1 MDYIFNIVTLLGGLA
16 FFLYG
21 MDRMSNSLEKM
32 AGGKLEEMLKKMTS
46 NPLKSIVL
54 GMGITV
60 AIQSSSALTVM
71 LVGLVNS
78 GIMQVSQTIFEI
90 FGSNIGTTLTA
101 WILSLT
107 GLESDVFWLK
117 MLKPENFAPAF
128 AFVGIILFMLSK
140 SSKKRS
146 IGSILVGFAILM
158 FGMTLMADSVS
169 PLVETP
175 AFRELLLMFDNPI
188 VAVIISTAFTG
199 IIQSSAAAIGI
210 VQALAVTGNI
220 TVGMSIPLVLGLNI
234 GTCAT
239 ALISSIGVSR
249 KARKVA
255 IIHTLIK
262 IIGMLVFMIPIYTAN
277 AIVHF
282 SFFSKPID
290 AVGIAAMHTA
300 FNIIN
305 TIILFPFPK
314 ALEKLADKIINENK
328 GHDKQSFIDERLL
341 NTPSVAINECFVK
354 TVEMAKIARSSLL
367 TAIKLTQNYDTKLR
381 EQIQANEEQLDKYE
395 DKLGT
400 YLVKVSSKSLSDH
413 DSHQVTMQLHSINDF
428 ERIGDHAVNLLKS
441 ADEMHEKKISFSSVA
456 RKELAMLTDAIEE
469 ILDITTDAFD
479 NEDIAAAK
487 RVEPL
492 EQVIDR
498 LIMDIKAKHIA
509 RLQKGDCTI
518 EMGFVLNDMLND
530 FERVSDHC
538 SNVAVAIIEVQRN
551 SFATHKYLGGIKV
564 SNEDFIAQ
572 YDAFM
577 SKYASHIEE

>member
-1 MDYIFNIVTLLGGLA
+1 MDYIFNIVALLGGLA

-21 MDRMSNSLEKM
+21 MDRMSSGLEKM
-32 AGGKLEEMLKKMTS
+32 AGGKLEGMLKKMTS
-46 NPLKSIVL
+46 NPLKSILL
-54 GMGITV
+54 GAGITV

-78 GIMQVSQTIFEI
+78 GIMNVSQTIFVI

-117 MLKPENFAPAF
+117 LLKPENFAPAF
-128 AFVGIILFMLSK
+128 AFLGIIMYMLAK
-140 SSKKRS
+140 SSKKKS

-169 PLVETP
+169 PLTETEF
-175 AFRELLLMFDNPI
+175 FRDLLVMFDNPI
-188 VAVIISTAFTG
+188 VAVLISTAFTG

-220 TVGMSIPLVLGLNI
+220 TIGMSIPLVLGLNI

-249 KARKVA
+249 RAKKVA
-255 IIHTLIK
+255 VVHTLIK
-262 IIGMLVFMIPIYTAN
+262 VIGMLVFMIPIYTAD

-282 SFFSKPID
+282 SFFDDAID

-305 TIILFPFPK
+305 TVILWPFPK
-314 ALEKLADKIINENK
+314 AIERLADRIISEDR

-341 NTPSVAINECFVK
+341 NTPSVAIHECFAK
-354 TVEMAKIARSSLL
+354 TAEMASVASCSIGDAM
-367 TAIKLTQNYDTKLR
+367 KLIQKYDGKVR
-381 EQIQANEEQLDKYE
+381 ERILANEELLDNFE

-400 YLVKVSSKSLSDH
+400 YLVRVSGKSLSDY
-413 DSHQVTMQLHSINDF
+413 DSHQVTMQLHTINDF

-441 ADEMHEKKISFSSVA
+441 ADEMHEKNIGFSSEA
-456 RKELAMLTDAIEE
+456 IKELSVLTAAISE
-469 ILDITTDAFD
+469 IMDITTKAFAQ
-479 NEDIAAAK
+479 EDISAAK

-498 LIMDIKAKHIA
+498 IIMDIKAKHIL
-509 RLQKGDCTI
+509 RLQKGECTI
-518 EMGFVLNDMLND
+518 EMGFILNDMLTN

-538 SNVAVAIIEVQRN
+538 SNVAVAVIEVQNN
-551 SFATHKYLGGIKV
+551 SFATHKYLGGIKL
-564 SNEDFIAQ
+564 SDEDFINE
-572 YDAFM
+572 YDGFM
-577 SKYASHIEE
+577 SKYAAHLVK

>member
-1 MDYIFNIVTLLGGLA
+1 MDYIFNIITLLGGLA
-16 FFLYG
+16 FFLFG
-21 MDRMSNSLEKM
+21 MDRMSSGLEKM
-32 AGGKLEEMLKKMTS
+32 AGGKLEGMLKKMTS
-46 NPLKSIVL
+46 NPFKSIIL
-54 GMGITV
+54 GAGITV

-78 GIMQVSQTIFEI
+78 GIMKVGQTIFVI

-128 AFVGIILFMLSK
+128 AFVGIILYMLSK

-158 FGMTLMADSVS
+158 YGMTLMANSVS
-169 PLVETP
+169 PLAETE
-175 AFRELLLMFDNPI
+175 AFQELLIMFDNPVI
-188 VAVIISTAFTG
+188 AVVISTLFTG

-249 KARKVA
+249 KAKKVA
-255 IIHTLIK
+255 VVHTLIK
-262 IIGMLVFMIPIYTAN
+262 VIGMLVFMIPIYTAN
-277 AIVHF
+277 AIFDF
-282 SFFSKPID
+282 SSFDRSID

-305 TIILFPFPK
+305 TVILWPFPK
-314 ALEKLADKIINENK
+314 TIERLADRIIKENM

-341 NTPSVAINECFVK
+341 NTPSVAIHECFAK
-354 TVEMAKIARSSLL
+354 TAEMAQIAQNSIAAAMELIKKYDSRLHEKILS
-367 TAIKLTQNYDTKLR
+367 
-381 EQIQANEEQLDKYE
+381 NEEQLDKFE

-400 YLVKVSSKSLSDH
+400 YLVKVSSKSLSDY
-413 DSHQVTMQLHSINDF
+413 DSHQVTMQLHTINDF

-441 ADEMHEKKISFSSVA
+441 ADEMNDKGIGYSPEAVRELSILTAAIS
-456 RKELAMLTDAIEE
+456 E
-469 ILDITTDAFD
+469 IMEITTTAFI
-479 NEDIAAAK
+479 NEDSALAK
-487 RVEPL
+487 KVEPL

-498 LIMDIKAKHIA
+498 IIMDIKAKHIV
-509 RLQKGDCTI
+509 RLQKGECTI
-518 EMGFVLNDMLND
+518 EMGFILNDMLTD

-538 SNVAVAIIEVQRN
+538 SNVAVAIIEVQNN
-551 SFATHKYLGGIKV
+551 SFATHKYLGGIKL
-564 SNEDFIAQ
+564 SDENFISD
-572 YDAFM
+572 YDSFM
-577 SKYASHIEE
+577 SKYTAQITK